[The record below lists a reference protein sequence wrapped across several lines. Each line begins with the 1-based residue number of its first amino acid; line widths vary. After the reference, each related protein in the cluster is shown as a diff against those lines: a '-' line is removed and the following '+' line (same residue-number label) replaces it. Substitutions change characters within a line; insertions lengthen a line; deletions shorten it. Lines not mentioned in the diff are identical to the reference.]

1 LIASCVLTDRRVLVT
16 VIFTLWPEASDPVDG
31 ETVSPPMTLE
41 ATVTVYWDMG
51 PFWAVSVSVPVPPPT
66 VAVSTSVLGVTLSVP

>member
-1 LIASCVLTDRRVLVT
+1 
-16 VIFTLWPEASDPVDG
+16 
-31 ETVSPPMTLE
+31 
-41 ATVTVYWDMG
+41 VTVYWDMG